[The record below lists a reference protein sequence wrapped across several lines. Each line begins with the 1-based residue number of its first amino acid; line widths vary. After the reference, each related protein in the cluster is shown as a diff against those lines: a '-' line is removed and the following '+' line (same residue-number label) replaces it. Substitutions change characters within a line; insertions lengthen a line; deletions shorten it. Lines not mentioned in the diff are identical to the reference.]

1 MRRDIDCFAVNSK
14 FAGFSFFLAS
24 STHFLLISLTK
35 FYSAFFDVNETRFS
49 LRICQWLFMNAIL
62 FLRFKEAT
70 LRFLNFKEAG
80 PGFGF

>member
-14 FAGFSFFLAS
+14 FAGYSFFS
-24 STHFLLISLTK
+24 LIDIFYLFRLTK